1 MGRRV
6 DRIAALE
13 TKQERHTYKAKQHL
27 LAIGRLPRVVPF
39 SDGGQCTIT
48 EASVIGSDLK
58 IVIELEK
65 DGVVIPCLG
74 PGDVLTIRNPGVC
87 VEDPA
92 GDVMLHGELH
102 REDPWAVME
111 GAITRF
117 YDFVKARPELFADA

>member
-1 MGRRV
+1 MGLFGAVMGRRV

-92 GDVMLHGELH
+92 GVFAFSRVSPE
-102 REDPWAVME
+102 
-111 GAITRF
+111 
-117 YDFVKARPELFADA
+117 RPLFAYSTRTWPARCALYSQ